1 MLHIDNGKD
10 VIEVQIQSELPFASS
25 ADHTLHGQ
33 KQNGFLVGGIINE
46 RKMQYYE
53 LQGHIHRIF
62 WGS

>member
-10 VIEVQIQSELPFASS
+10 VIEVELPFASS
-25 ADHTLHGQ
+25 AGHTVHGQ

-46 RKMQYYE
+46 RKIQYYE

-62 WGS
+62 LGA